1 MTEVVLMRLL
11 FVAGIVVLAAAAVVV
26 SYAIVGVQSWLGS
39 RGAIERT
46 SRIRVTHWRT
56 LL

>member
-11 FVAGIVVLAAAAVVV
+11 FVAGVVVLAAAAVVV
-26 SYAIVGVQSWLGS
+26 SYAIVGLQSWLGS

-46 SRIRVTHWRT
+46 SRVPVTRWRT